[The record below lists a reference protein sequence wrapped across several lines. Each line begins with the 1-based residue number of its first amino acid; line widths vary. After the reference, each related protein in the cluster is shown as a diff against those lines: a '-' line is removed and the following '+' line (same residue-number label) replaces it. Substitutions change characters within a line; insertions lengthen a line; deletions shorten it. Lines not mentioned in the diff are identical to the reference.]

1 MGDVLLQR
9 LQQTKPFESAAHEAM
24 LNLFVA
30 SSYLRQQMEHMCQ
43 QHGITMTQYNV
54 LRILRGA
61 PAEGYARCD
70 IIDRMLD
77 RVPDVTRL
85 VDRLVRMDL
94 VERRPAEH
102 DRRMKM
108 HVITDEGRQ
117 LLDAMYDDVH
127 VNQEHIAERIS
138 EDDLRTLSRICETLY
153 SP

>member
-1 MGDVLLQR
+1 
-9 LQQTKPFESAAHEAM
+9 
-24 LNLFVA
+24 
-30 SSYLRQQMEHMCQ
+30 MCQ

-85 VDRLVRMDL
+85 VDRLVKMDL
-94 VERRPAEH
+94 VERRNAEH

-108 HVITDEGRQ
+108 HLITEQGRTV
-117 LLDAMYDDVH
+117 LDAMQDDVH
-127 VNQEHIAERIS
+127 ANQEGIAGRIPQ
-138 EDDLRTLSRICETLY
+138 DDLETLSRICEAIY
-153 SP
+153 NE